1 MSGFESVGLIGRAKS
16 ITLDPERTWPAIAA
30 ERTTPGDIL
39 VRYALPL
46 IAISPVANFLGSQLF
61 GVSIFFELY
70 QPGLVGSLILA
81 AVSLV
86 IGLAGLIVLALFAD
100 WLAPRFDGQAG
111 RTQAFKLAAYSMTP
125 GWIAGVLGIIP
136 SLGILASLAAI
147 YSICLFYKGASPVM
161 KVPGG
166 RTAGFTAVTVIGAIV
181 LNWLAAT
188 LIAVLVTGAS
198 SLFANH
204 RDAGQSIEVALPGGS
219 TLDTVKIEQAAR
231 QIEGFS
237 AGDRPKAVDIAA
249 LQSILPAEAAGF
261 TRSQVQATGSGG
273 IGALA
278 QATYRKGD
286 RELQLRIV
294 DMAGLGAMAG
304 ALGGLGVEHNREDA
318 NGYERVRTVGGVIQT
333 EKWDKR
339 TSTGAFGVQ
348 VAERFMVQAEGDANS
363 MEELKALVM
372 AVDQSRL
379 SALAR

>member
-16 ITLDPERTWPAIAA
+16 ITVDPERTWPPIAA
-30 ERTTPGDIL
+30 ERTTPGNIL
-39 VRYALPL
+39 ARYALPL
-46 IAISPVANFLGSQLF
+46 IAIGPLASFIGSQLF
-61 GVSIFFELY
+61 GVSIFFEVY
-70 QPGLVGSLILA
+70 QPGLLDGLILA
-81 AVSLV
+81 AISVL
-86 IGLAGLIVLALFAD
+86 IGLAGLIVLALWTD
-100 WLAPRFDGQAG
+100 WLAPRFDGYPS

-147 YSICLFYKGASPVM
+147 YGIYLFYKGASPVM

-166 RTAGFTAVTVIGAIV
+166 RTAGFTAVAVIGAIV
-181 LNWLAAT
+181 LNWLAAS

-198 SLFANH
+198 SLFVKH
-204 RDAGQSIEVALPGGS
+204 RDPGQSVGVALPGGS
-219 TLDTVKIEQAAR
+219 TLDTAKIEQVAR

-237 AGDRPKAVDIAA
+237 GGTRPKAVDIAA
-249 LQSILPAEAAGF
+249 LQSVLPTAAEGF
-261 TRSQVQATGSGG
+261 ARVQIQSTGSEG

-286 RELQLRIV
+286 REVQLRIV
-294 DMAGLGAMAG
+294 DIAGLGAMAG

-333 EKWDKR
+333 EKWSKR
-339 TSTGAFGVQ
+339 TSSGAFGAQ
-348 VAERFMVQAEGDANS
+348 VANRFMVQAEGDADS
-363 MEELKALVM
+363 IEELKALVM

-379 SALAR
+379 AALAR

>member
-1 MSGFESVGLIGRAKS
+1 MNGFESVGLVGRAKN
-16 ITLDPERTWPAIAA
+16 ITVDPERTWPAIAA

-46 IAISPVANFLGSQLF
+46 IAIGPVANFLGSQLF

-70 QPGLVGSLILA
+70 QPSLVGSLIVA
-81 AVSLV
+81 AVSLL
-86 IGLAGLIVLALFAD
+86 IGIAGLIVLALFTD
-100 WLAPRFDGQAG
+100 WLAPRFDGHAG
-111 RTQAFKLAAYSMTP
+111 RTPAFKLAAYSMTP
-125 GWIAGVLGIIP
+125 GWIAGILGIIP

-147 YSICLFYKGASPVM
+147 YSIYLFYKGASPVM

-166 RTAGFTAVTVIGAIV
+166 RTAGFTAVAVIGAIV
-181 LNWLAAT
+181 LNWLMAS
-188 LIAVLVTGAS
+188 LIAALVTGAS
-198 SLFANH
+198 SLFVNN
-204 RDAGQSIEVALPGGS
+204 RDAGQSVEVAFPGGS
-219 TLDTVKIEQAAR
+219 TLDSAKIEQAAR

-237 AGDRPKAVDIAA
+237 AGTRPKAVDISA
-249 LQSILPAEAAGF
+249 LQSVFPTAAAGF
-261 TRSQVQATGSGG
+261 TRVQVQSTGSEG

-286 RELQLRIV
+286 REMQLRIV

-339 TSTGAFGVQ
+339 TSTGAFGMQ

-363 MEELKALVM
+363 MQELKALVM

-379 SALAR
+379 ADLAR